1 MLENFR
7 GLRPRTPSPQPY
19 GSRMV
24 PESVYH
30 TVRIHTVCIPY
41 GRMGIAAAL
50 PPSHLSCQLHRMASS
65 PRAGSIGK
73 NHAWPDACPSRN
85 PHAYA
90 HALRTAIG
98 EMVHTNSHI
107 HTCGARARAGV
118 CCMKRVRVSR
128 TADSAICSHTR
139 LDVVEFLS
147 VLNIACDSSSSAP
160 LRRSQVLR
168 ALLHSG
174 YPRLTCRAIET
185 SCRSGSPSSMACSA

>member
-73 NHAWPDACPSRN
+73 NHAWPDARPNRN
-85 PHAYA
+85 PHACA
-90 HALRTAIG
+90 HALRAAIG

-107 HTCGARARAGV
+107 HTCGARARTGLLHETCTRVTNNRLPVV
-118 CCMKRVRVSR
+118 CY
-128 TADSAICSHTR
+128 HTR